1 MRLPEIT
8 VKRPVLATVFSMVLV
23 IFGLFSYRELTV
35 REYPDVDP
43 PVVSVRTTY
52 RGASAQ
58 IVESRIT
65 QVIEDAVAGIGG
77 VKRIKS
83 TSREESSSVNIEF
96 NLRRDIDAAANDVRD
111 RVARAIRLLPEEAER
126 PRIART
132 QADARPIM
140 WLGLSSAK
148 LTPVELTDYA
158 ERFLVDQLSV
168 VDGVA
173 RVRIGGARRQA
184 MRVWLDKQAL
194 AARGLTAEDVE
205 QAIREQNVD

>member
-8 VKRPVLATVFSMVLV
+8 VKRPVLAAVFSMVLV

-83 TSREESSSVNIEF
+83 TSREESSSVSIEF
-96 NLRRDIDAAANDVRD
+96 NLRRDIDAAANDVRGG
-111 RVARAIRLLPEEAER
+111 
-126 PRIART
+126 
-132 QADARPIM
+132 QAAGGQRQ
-140 WLGLSSAK
+140 L
-148 LTPVELTDYA
+148 VEPDPH
-158 ERFLVDQLSV
+158 R
-168 VDGVA
+168 
-173 RVRIGGARRQA
+173 
-184 MRVWLDKQAL
+184 L
-194 AARGLTAEDVE
+194 AAGTTDPDSRDT
-205 QAIREQNVD
+205 VDH